1 MQFEEEYLEARKAG
15 MKAVRKAQAE
25 GRYPFLPALDELLG
39 SEGEGLSQV
48 SLGIREIPLE
58 MVVGTKTRGR
68 QNSFAN
74 NWMPILENQTEFSY
88 KWVKVYEYQMDVGI
102 SDPIKCYEYMKR
114 FYVLEGNKRV
124 SVLKYL
130 DVPSVE
136 AEVIRILPKRTED
149 PDVRTYY
156 EFVDFYR
163 ICPAYEIDF
172 TRPGEYKEFVE
183 LLGLS
188 MDEPWPSETVK
199 MTEAAYYRFLRAYK
213 TVNPNGIEGMTPAD
227 ALLVYL
233 SFYTLQS
240 LIDQTRA
247 VVEDRI
253 RRLSE
258 EFQSEINENNI
269 ALQKNP
275 LASDTA
281 EKNKGFFS
289 SLFSTLPVYTESHP
303 LRVSFLYTEGPENSE
318 VADEEIGR
326 IYLNHCFSG
335 RVVTEAL
342 FNCEGDEKIASAI
355 TTAAEN
361 GSHMIVTTS
370 PAMMPRTLRASIHF
384 DKIRFL
390 NKSLNLSHRTV
401 RTYYARMYEVKFL
414 MGVVAALNS
423 SNHKVGYLAE
433 NPIYGDIANI
443 NAFATGAALVDPS
456 CRIYLEWSTI
466 EGKNWREEFQ
476 KQDINVISGPDYP
489 LLESDSTEQG
499 VYRIEK
505 DGTITNLATS
515 VFIWGKYYELIFWT
529 VLGGTYEDDQNARK
543 NQATNYWYGLSSGV
557 IDVHVQ
563 GPVSYYT
570 RKLVAIL
577 KKGLING
584 TVEPFAGEIHGQN
597 GLIQDKGAPFLTD
610 DAIIRMDWLN
620 DNVVGHIPAS
630 EELSS
635 TAKDVAAVSG
645 VTNNLKKAAKVTAE

>member
-39 SEGEGLSQV
+39 TEGDGLSQV
-48 SLGIREIPLE
+48 NLGVREIPLD

-74 NWMPILENQTEFSY
+74 NWMPILEVQTEFSS
-88 KWVKVYEYQMDVGI
+88 KWVRVYEYQMDVGI

-130 DVPSVE
+130 DVPSIE
-136 AEVIRILPKRTED
+136 AEVIRILPKRTDD
-149 PDVRTYY
+149 PEVITYY

-163 ICPAYEIDF
+163 VCPAYEINF

-188 MDEPWPSETVK
+188 MDEPWPGETVK

-213 TVNPNGIEGMTPAD
+213 AVNPSGIEGMTPAD

-240 LIDQTRA
+240 LIDQTRT

-258 EFQSEINENNI
+258 EFQSEINEDNI

-275 LASDTA
+275 QATAAA

-289 SLFSTLPVYTESHP
+289 SLFSTPPAYTESHP
-303 LRVSFLYTEGPENSE
+303 LKVSFLYTGGPDHSE

-335 RVVTEAL
+335 RIVTDAL
-342 FNCEGDEKIASAI
+342 FNCEGDEGIASAI
-355 TTAAEN
+355 NTAAEK

-401 RTYYARMYEVKFL
+401 RTYYARMYEAKFL

-423 SNHKVGYLAE
+423 SNHKIGYLAE

-466 EGKNWREEFQ
+466 EGRNWREEFR
-476 KQDINVISGPDYP
+476 KEEIDVISGPDYP

-505 DGTITNLATS
+505 DGSITNLATS
-515 VFIWGKYYELIFWT
+515 LFIWGKYYELIFRT
-529 VLGGTYEDDQNARK
+529 VLDGTYDDDPSTQK
-543 NQATNYWYGLSSGV
+543 NQATNYWFGLSSGV
-557 IDVHVQ
+557 IDVYVQ

-584 TVEPFAGEIHGQN
+584 TVEPFSGEIHGQN
-597 GLIQDKGAPFLTD
+597 GVIQEKGAPFLTD

-620 DNVVGHIPAS
+620 DNVIGHIPSS

-645 VTNNLKKAAKVTAE
+645 VTNSLKKASKVVAE